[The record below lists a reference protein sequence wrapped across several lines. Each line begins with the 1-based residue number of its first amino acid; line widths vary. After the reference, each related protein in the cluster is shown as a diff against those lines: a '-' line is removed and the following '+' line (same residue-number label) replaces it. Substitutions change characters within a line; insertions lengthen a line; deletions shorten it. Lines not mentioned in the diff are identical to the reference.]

1 MTTAKLR
8 KENQQLKLDIAELQ
22 KKLEKVTDE
31 ISQRS
36 DMTDQNGLHARK
48 PPLSPGKEK
57 SVEYISDQ
65 YDELVS
71 FKNNTLKV
79 LKDMKSQLGNIELKC
94 DKISEAVDQMEE
106 YSYQFNIKIVGMPQ
120 HNVLESAEV
129 TSKLCLDLFKAIGV
143 EDVSLQDIDIAHRIP
158 ARRQTDRPSAIVC
171 KFVRR
176 LAKQKVMAARLRV
189 RNVQASQFGFSHDMD
204 VGHLNIYDHLTPR
217 LQQLLFEAK
226 KFQVTNQ
233 FKFCWVKKNM
243 VCLRK
248 FEGDSVIRVNNL
260 QDLLSLQRTV

>member
-22 KKLEKVTDE
+22 KKLEKVIDE
-31 ISQRS
+31 ILQRS
-36 DMTDQNGLHARK
+36 DMIDQNGLHVRK

-79 LKDMKSQLGNIELKC
+79 LKDMKSQLGNIESKC
-94 DKISEAVDQMEE
+94 DKTSEAVDQMEE
-106 YSYQFNIKIVGMPQ
+106 YSYQFNIKIVRMPQ
-120 HNVLESAEV
+120 HNVSELAEV
-129 TSKLCLDLFKAIGV
+129 RSKLCLDLFKAIGV

-176 LAKQKVMAARLRV
+176 LAKQKVMAARSRV
-189 RNVQASQFGFSHDMD
+189 HNVRASQFGFSHDMD
-204 VGHLNIYDHLTPR
+204 VGHLDMYDHLTPR

-260 QDLLSLQRTV
+260 QDLLSLQ

>member
-48 PPLSPGKEK
+48 LPLSPGKEK

-65 YDELVS
+65 YDKLVS

-79 LKDMKSQLGNIELKC
+79 LKDMKSQLGNIESKC
-94 DKISEAVDQMEE
+94 HKISEAVDQMEE

-120 HNVLESAEV
+120 HVSQSTEV

-176 LAKQKVMAARLRV
+176 LAKQKVMAARSRV
-189 RNVQASQFGFSHDMD
+189 CNVQASQFGFSHDMD

-226 KFQVTNQ
+226 KFQSNQ
-233 FKFCWVKKNM
+233 PV
-243 VCLRK
+243 
-248 FEGDSVIRVNNL
+248 
-260 QDLLSLQRTV
+260 

>member
-1 MTTAKLR
+1 MHYKT
-8 KENQQLKLDIAELQ
+8 
-22 KKLEKVTDE
+22 
-31 ISQRS
+31 
-36 DMTDQNGLHARK
+36 
-48 PPLSPGKEK
+48 
-57 SVEYISDQ
+57 
-65 YDELVS
+65 
-71 FKNNTLKV
+71 
-79 LKDMKSQLGNIELKC
+79 
-94 DKISEAVDQMEE
+94 
-106 YSYQFNIKIVGMPQ
+106 
-120 HNVLESAEV
+120 
-129 TSKLCLDLFKAIGV
+129 
-143 EDVSLQDIDIAHRIP
+143 IDIAHRIP
-158 ARRQTDRPSAIVC
+158 ARRQTDRPSAVIF

-176 LAKQKVMAARLRV
+176 LAKQKVMAARSRV
-189 RNVQASQFGFSHDMD
+189 RNVQASQFGFSYDMD

>member
-1 MTTAKLR
+1 MATAKLR
-8 KENQQLKLDIAELQ
+8 KENQQLKLDIADLQ

-36 DMTDQNGLHARK
+36 DMADQNGLHVRK

-79 LKDMKSQLGNIELKC
+79 LKDMKSQLGNIESKC
-94 DKISEAVDQMEE
+94 DKISEAVDQLEE

-120 HNVLESAEV
+120 HNVSESAEV

-176 LAKQKVMAARLRV
+176 LAKQKVMAARSGV
-189 RNVQASQFGFSHDMD
+189 RNVQASQFGFSHDTD
-204 VGHLNIYDHLTPR
+204 VGHLNMYDHLTPR

-243 VCLRK
+243 VFLRK

-260 QDLLSLQRTV
+260 QDLLSLQRTA

>member
-1 MTTAKLR
+1 MVYTL
-8 KENQQLKLDIAELQ
+8 ESLLCH
-22 KKLEKVTDE
+22 LEKKT
-31 ISQRS
+31 
-36 DMTDQNGLHARK
+36 
-48 PPLSPGKEK
+48 
-57 SVEYISDQ
+57 VEYISDQ

-79 LKDMKSQLGNIELKC
+79 LKDMKSQLGNKESKC

-120 HNVLESAEV
+120 HNVSESAEV
-129 TSKLCLDLFKAIGV
+129 TSKCLDLFKAIGV

-158 ARRQTDRPSAIVC
+158 ARRKTDRPSAIVC
-171 KFVRR
+171 KFARR
-176 LAKQKVMAARLRV
+176 LAKQKVMAERSRV
-189 RNVQASQFGFSHDMD
+189 CNMQASQFGFSHDMD

-260 QDLLSLQRTV
+260 QDLLSLQQTV